1 MSYGLLPE
9 DGFHHPLFIS
19 PVPYLYQITYRTSRK
34 FDQVIYYTSPHEVIL
49 NLYCFRD
56 DDKVMYRDK
65 TTEEELFTI
74 PVDRF
79 KLVIAESLLS
89 ATQDKLELL
98 YMRLVLTNRY
108 SKSIPDRGRFRQYDY
123 TLKKYLLTI
132 RGGYDCYLSAE
143 RGRTIFYIKVRRLS
157 CLHLLAVIDHWNQQN
172 DIYLNHIN
180 LPTTMTK
187 ENRGLVYECLR
198 VMLSEK
204 GFRLYSYTPVEE
216 DNIVQTDISKEIIQ
230 VINQLIR

>member
-1 MSYGLLPE
+1 MSSELLPE

-34 FDQVIYYTSPHEVIL
+34 VDQVIQYSSPHEVIL

-56 DDKVMYRDK
+56 GDKIMYRDK
-65 TTEEELFTI
+65 ITKEELFSI
-74 PVDRF
+74 SVDRF
-79 KLVIAESLLS
+79 KVMIAESLLS
-89 ATQDKLELL
+89 ATHDKLELL
-98 YMRLVLTNRY
+98 YMRLLLTNRY

-132 RGGYDCYLSAE
+132 RGGHDCYLSAE
-143 RGRTIFYIKVRRLS
+143 RGRTIFYIKVRRIS

-180 LPTTMTK
+180 LPTTM

-216 DNIVQTDISKEIIQ
+216 DNIVQTDISREIIQ
-230 VINQLIR
+230 VINQLIK